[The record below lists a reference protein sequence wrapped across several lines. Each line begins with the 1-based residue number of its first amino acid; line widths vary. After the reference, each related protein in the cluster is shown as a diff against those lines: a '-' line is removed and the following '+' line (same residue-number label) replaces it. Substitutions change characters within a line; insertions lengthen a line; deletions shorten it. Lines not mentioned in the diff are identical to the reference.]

1 MENEERLNNLKKQ
14 IFYEFLDIA
23 GRVMVLVKY
32 SPNVV
37 IGNRGFIGEEKES
50 GIILVFN
57 PKMTFTWDEY
67 GISASL
73 VFGAAPQKCF
83 IPAGSIEAVYSA
95 ELNAQFVAAVHERQ
109 TARDLAGS
117 ETGNKC
123 TATGAENSTKT
134 AKEADKKIIS
144 VDFVHKKKL
153 NKDENE

>member
-1 MENEERLNNLKKQ
+1 MEYEERLNNLKKQ
-14 IFYEFLDIA
+14 IFYEFLDMA

-32 SPNVV
+32 SPDVV

-57 PKMTFTWDEY
+57 PKMKFTWDEY
-67 GISASL
+67 GISTTL
-73 VFGAAPQKCF
+73 VFGAAAQKCF

-109 TARDLAGS
+109 MAKDIAGS
-117 ETGNKC
+117 ETGSEGPSAG
-123 TATGAENSTKT
+123 TRNSTKIVT
-134 AKEADKKIIS
+134 EADKKIIS